1 MPNVQNLIGPRVRDL
16 RMETGLSQDELAAKL
31 QLEGWDLSRA
41 GVSKIESRLRRV
53 NDAEV
58 LMLSKVLRCPLESLY
73 PRASRQQVL
82 DVLRQGHADDRSP
95 TPPRKPTGA
104 RLLTDATPADKNHL
118 VADDE

>member
-1 MPNVQNLIGPRVRDL
+1 
-16 RMETGLSQDELAAKL
+16 METGLSQEELAAKL

-82 DVLRQGHADDRSP
+82 DVLRQGHADD